1 MGKYTSWKSTELCVG
16 TSSISNLPNDL
27 PNGIKSICKIFADDT
42 RFFQKLAKGKTFP
55 DAQVNNDLNKIRK

>member
-1 MGKYTSWKSTELCVG
+1 MGKYTSCKSTELCVG

-42 RFFQKLAKGKTFP
+42 RFFQKLAK
-55 DAQVNNDLNKIRK
+55 VS